1 MSSERF
7 RKKKIIT
14 WSIKK
19 IQKYYSKSHK
29 NKKGEILQ
37 NYFQENKN
45 NLCKTWQDIKQ
56 IILIKKN
63 NNKQLNGVK
72 INNVII
78 NGRKSIA
85 SKFSEFFGSVA
96 KEIDKKIPKSKRTYT
111 DYLKNRNL
119 NSLLLIPVTE
129 SEIEKIINMFS
140 EKKAVGPY
148 SIPTNILKEYKKIL
162 SIPLALIINISFKRG
177 IFPELCKIAHVIPVY
192 KKGDQLDCSNYRL
205 ISLLSNIS
213 KVFEKAKYSRL
224 YEFLNKYNCLCKKQ
238 FGFQNSHSTNH
249 AWITEITEITEII
262 REALDR
268 DEYSCGLLL
277 DFQKAFDTVNH
288 KILIGKLNHYGV
300 RGLPLDWFKSYLTDS
315 KKPQ

>member
-1 MSSERF
+1 MYIRKKNKIYNKFCQAKDSERKKSLHEAF
-7 RKKKIIT
+7 KKYRNIIANLTKIRKE
-14 WSIKK
+14 
-19 IQKYYSKSHK
+19 KYYK
-29 NKKGEILQ
+29 

-111 DYLKNRNL
+111 DYIKNINL
-119 NSLLLIPVTE
+119 NWLPLIPVTE

-148 SIPTNILKEYKKIL
+148 SIPINILKEYKKIL
-162 SIPLALIINISFKRG
+162 SIPLALIINIYFKTST
-177 IFPELCKIAHVIPVY
+177 FP
-192 KKGDQLDCSNYRL
+192 
-205 ISLLSNIS
+205 IS
-213 KVFEKAKYSRL
+213 AK
-224 YEFLNKYNCLCKKQ
+224 
-238 FGFQNSHSTNH
+238 
-249 AWITEITEITEII
+249 
-262 REALDR
+262 
-268 DEYSCGLLL
+268 
-277 DFQKAFDTVNH
+277 
-288 KILIGKLNHYGV
+288 
-300 RGLPLDWFKSYLTDS
+300 
-315 KKPQ
+315 

>member
-129 SEIEKIINMFS
+129 SEIEK
-140 EKKAVGPY
+140 
-148 SIPTNILKEYKKIL
+148 
-162 SIPLALIINISFKRG
+162 
-177 IFPELCKIAHVIPVY
+177 
-192 KKGDQLDCSNYRL
+192 
-205 ISLLSNIS
+205 
-213 KVFEKAKYSRL
+213 
-224 YEFLNKYNCLCKKQ
+224 
-238 FGFQNSHSTNH
+238 
-249 AWITEITEITEII
+249 
-262 REALDR
+262 
-268 DEYSCGLLL
+268 
-277 DFQKAFDTVNH
+277 
-288 KILIGKLNHYGV
+288 
-300 RGLPLDWFKSYLTDS
+300 
-315 KKPQ
+315 

>member
-1 MSSERF
+1 MYIKKKHKIYNKFCQAKDSERKKSLHEAF
-7 RKKKIIT
+7 KKYRNIIANLTKIRKE
-14 WSIKK
+14 
-19 IQKYYSKSHK
+19 K
-29 NKKGEILQ
+29 NYK

-56 IILIKKN
+56 IILIKKT
-63 NNKQLNGVK
+63 NNKQLNGLK

-78 NGRKSIA
+78 NDRKSIA

-162 SIPLALIINISFKRG
+162 SIPLALIINIYFKAS
-177 IFPELCKIAHVIPVY
+177 IFPN
-192 KKGDQLDCSNYRL
+192 S
-205 ISLLSNIS
+205 
-213 KVFEKAKYSRL
+213 AK
-224 YEFLNKYNCLCKKQ
+224 
-238 FGFQNSHSTNH
+238 
-249 AWITEITEITEII
+249 
-262 REALDR
+262 
-268 DEYSCGLLL
+268 
-277 DFQKAFDTVNH
+277 
-288 KILIGKLNHYGV
+288 
-300 RGLPLDWFKSYLTDS
+300 
-315 KKPQ
+315 

>member
-1 MSSERF
+1 MYIKKKNKIYNKFCQAKDSER
-7 RKKKIIT
+7 KK
-14 WSIKK
+14 SLHEALKK

-111 DYLKNRNL
+111 DYIKNINL
-119 NSLLLIPVTE
+119 NWLPLIPVTE

-148 SIPTNILKEYKKIL
+148 SIPINILKEYKKIL
-162 SIPLALIINISFKRG
+162 SIPLALIINIYFKTST
-177 IFPELCKIAHVIPVY
+177 FPN
-192 KKGDQLDCSNYRL
+192 S
-205 ISLLSNIS
+205 S
-213 KVFEKAKYSRL
+213 K
-224 YEFLNKYNCLCKKQ
+224 
-238 FGFQNSHSTNH
+238 
-249 AWITEITEITEII
+249 
-262 REALDR
+262 
-268 DEYSCGLLL
+268 
-277 DFQKAFDTVNH
+277 
-288 KILIGKLNHYGV
+288 
-300 RGLPLDWFKSYLTDS
+300 
-315 KKPQ
+315 